1 MKAVILAT
9 LFAAVSA
16 FTSSPQASVS
26 RHRYTCFQVAKLL
39 SLTNILIFLSHLQFV
54 SKTALN
60 AKQVPSKLEY
70 CPCIP
75 LSDLPKPGKATSG
88 VAGGLAICIA
98 VDSKGSVFALGDK
111 CPPINQPLSFGK
123 VNADGTIEDPL
134 LGTKFSLK
142 TGDVVSWCPS
152 GIGKILGGAFSP
164 TGVPVYPVRQRG
176 GNIEVQVDVNAKFN
190 FEANYWSG
198 VLDAQGKDSGTYY

>member
-1 MKAVILAT
+1 MKAFILAT

-16 FTSSPQASVS
+16 FTSSPKTS
-26 RHRYTCFQVAKLL
+26 
-39 SLTNILIFLSHLQFV
+39 FV

-98 VDSKGSVFALGDK
+98 VDSKGSVYALGDK

-152 GIGKILGGAFSP
+152 GIGKILGGAFTP
-164 TGVPVYPVRQRG
+164 IGVPVYPVRQRG
-176 GNIEVQVDVNAKFN
+176 GNIEVQVDVNAKYN

-198 VLDAQGKDSGTYY
+198 VLDAQGKDTGTYY